1 MDLVGCACVDILAI
15 IQTQQ
20 VGCGISPQISFVQ
33 LIEWEHGG
41 VANDGTQNGGRIS
54 AGADGEGP

>member
-1 MDLVGCACVDILAI
+1 MV
-15 IQTQQ
+15 
-20 VGCGISPQISFVQ
+20 SQISIVQ

-54 AGADGEGP
+54 EGADGEGP